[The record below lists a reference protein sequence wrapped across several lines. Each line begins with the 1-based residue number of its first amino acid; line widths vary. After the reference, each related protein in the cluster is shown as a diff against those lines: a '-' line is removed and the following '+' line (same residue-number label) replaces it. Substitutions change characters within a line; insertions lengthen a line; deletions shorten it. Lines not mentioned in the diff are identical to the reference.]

1 MTRFGSR
8 WSALKVALAAT
19 ALATGVFGSNVLE
32 TTGYTDCGSVEG
44 MSVNAL
50 DMKYDEGSQ
59 MVVFNLAGTSDKQ
72 RNVSATLAVVAYGKT
87 VYETEFNPC
96 KLATYIPQL
105 CPLPAG
111 DFSANGSQ
119 QISEEWA
126 GKVPSIAFQVPDIS
140 AQATLRL
147 YKQDTEDQVA
157 CIQSQVTNGK
167 TISLPAI
174 KYLAV
179 GVIGASFALSGVSAA
194 LSSGGGGGGS
204 GVPSPSFTE
213 TVGWFQGMA
222 MNGMLSVDYPTVYRS
237 FTKNFGFSVGVVPW
251 STLQTSIDNFR
262 SSTGGNLTNDS
273 FEVLQNAT
281 LVYSDN
287 STSAVNETS
296 FKIRRAL
303 HEFGHLIARDSSD
316 NDTDITNIQL
326 TVSGITAYVQQ
337 LSVPKS
343 NTFMTVLLIV
353 AIVVAAIVVGILLVK
368 VILEFWA
375 LFGSFPQSLSGFR
388 KHYWG
393 SIARAI
399 TSLIMLLYGIWVLYC
414 VFQFTQG
421 DSWAAKTLA
430 GVTLAIFTGILAFFS
445 WKIWSTARK
454 LKNAEGDPKGL
465 YQDKEIWVKYSLFY
479 ESYKKDYWWLFVP
492 TIVYL
497 FAKGCALAI
506 GDGHG
511 MSQTIAQLVV
521 EACMLGLLLWSRPF
535 ERKSGNVIGIMIQV
549 VRVLSVVV
557 ILVFVEQFAI
567 DQTTKTVAGV
577 VLIAVQSTLTGL
589 LVILIIWNAINVCI
603 RENPHRKRRKELEKM
618 QRDMDT
624 LTPLDARNSLLLDR
638 KQDGDNINMFPMSS
652 SLKEKE
658 SRKSLTR
665 DQYSDA
671 EQGHQHANLSASPPY
686 QRTLTPL
693 EGNEAEHGLIH
704 AAAPVGWSNRAPSP
718 AGNYDDYGGYSN
730 SNRQSY
736 GYAKG
741 GYAKGGGYRG
751 F

>member
-1 MTRFGSR
+1 MTRFGST
-8 WSALKVALAAT
+8 WSAWKVALAAT
-19 ALATGVFGSNVLE
+19 AMTTGVLGSNVLE
-32 TTGYTDCGSVEG
+32 TSGFTDCGSVDG
-44 MSVNAL
+44 ISVNAL
-50 DMKYDEGSQ
+50 DIKYDEGSKT
-59 MVVFNLAGTSDKQ
+59 VEFNLAGTSDKQ
-72 RNVSATLAVVAYGKT
+72 RNVSATLSVIAYGNEI
-87 VYETEFNPC
+87 YSNSFNPC
-96 KLATYIPQL
+96 KIETYIPQL
-105 CPLPAG
+105 CPLPSG
-111 DFSANGSQ
+111 DFSAKGSQ
-119 QISEEWA
+119 AISDEWA

-140 AQATLRL
+140 AQATLKL
-147 YKQDTEDQVA
+147 TSIDTDDQVA

-174 KYLAV
+174 KYVAV
-179 GVIGASFALSGVSAA
+179 GIIGASFALSGATAV
-194 LSSGGGGGGS
+194 LSGGGGGGGS
-204 GVPSPSFTE
+204 GVPSPSFAE
-213 TVGWFQGMA
+213 TLGWFQGMA

-237 FTKNFGFSVGVVPW
+237 FTKNFGFSVGIVPW
-251 STLQTSIDNFR
+251 STLQTSIDSFR

-281 LVYSDN
+281 LVYNDN
-287 STSAVNETS
+287 STSTTNETN
-296 FKIRRAL
+296 FKIKRAL
-303 HEFGHLIARDSSD
+303 TEFGTLLARDD
-316 NDTDITNIQL
+316 GTDITKVQL
-326 TVSGITAYVQQ
+326 TVSGISAYVQQ

-375 LFGSFPQSLSGFR
+375 LFGSFPKSLTGFR
-388 KHYWG
+388 EHYWG

-454 LKNAEGDPKGL
+454 LKNAEGDPGGL

-492 TIVYL
+492 TIIYL
-497 FAKGCALAI
+497 FAKGCALAV

-521 EACMLGLLLWSRPF
+521 EACMLALLIWSRPF
-535 ERKSGNVIGIMIQV
+535 ERKSGNVIGIAIQV
-549 VRVLSVVV
+549 VRVLSVVC
-557 ILVFVEQFAI
+557 ILVFVEQLGI
-567 DQTTKTVAGV
+567 SQTSKTVAGV

-589 LVILIIWNAINVCI
+589 LVILIAWNAINVCI

-658 SRKSLTR
+658 SQRSLNR
-665 DQYSDA
+665 DQYSEA
-671 EQGHQHANLSASPPY
+671 EEGHQQNLSASPPY

-693 EGNEAEHGLIH
+693 DGNEASQGLIQS
-704 AAAPVGWSNRAPSP
+704 AAPVGWSNQAPNP
-718 AGNYDDYGGYSN
+718 AGMGRYDNYGGYNN

-741 GYAKGGGYRG
+741 GGYRG